1 VDRLPVAIP
10 VQGSDT
16 TMLTAVIT
24 LAQKNKYKR
33 KKELFNIVGI
43 ACL

>member
-1 VDRLPVAIP
+1 
-10 VQGSDT
+10 
-16 TMLTAVIT
+16 MLTAAINLT
-24 LAQKNKYKR
+24 QKNKYKR